1 MHRSI
6 AASRAAWNGFAAFW
20 IVGIGI
26 CASATA
32 SAEPTAADARAF
44 VAKAEADLSA
54 DADFQN
60 RAAWVQATYINS
72 DTNWINAKVGADST
86 ERPYARYFLAYIY
99 EFQFY
104 RAACRL
110 AGWQGPINRCSV
122 YRNREVGAK
131 LNAMLQ
137 LGQSKPWPQALAAFS
152 GEHDIDATAINDY
165 FAPLSAWLDK
175 QNAANACKR

>member
-6 AASRAAWNGFAAFW
+6 AASRAAWNGSAAFW

-26 CASATA
+26 CASAEA
-32 SAEPTAADARAF
+32 LAGPTAADARAF

-86 ERPYARYFLAYIY
+86 ERAVRYAKEAA
-99 EFQFY
+99 QFDHVKVDE
-104 RAACRL
+104 
-110 AGWQGPINRCSV
+110 IT
-122 YRNREVGAK
+122 
-131 LNAMLQ
+131 
-137 LGQSKPWPQALAAFS
+137 GQSKPWPQALAAFS